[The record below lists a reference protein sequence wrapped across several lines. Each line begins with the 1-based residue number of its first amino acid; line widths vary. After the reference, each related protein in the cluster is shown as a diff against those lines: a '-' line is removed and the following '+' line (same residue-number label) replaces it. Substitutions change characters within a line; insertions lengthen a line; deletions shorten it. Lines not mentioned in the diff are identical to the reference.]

1 MHSSHSYTVL
11 GTGSYLPAETVTN
24 DPIEQ
29 RLGLPSGWIEERTG
43 IVSRH
48 RAADH
53 EATSDLAAEAAR
65 RAMAAAG
72 IGPEDVSVIV
82 LSTSTPDWLSPAT
95 ACQVQALLGARR
107 AVAFD
112 LMSACSG
119 FILGIRSAAAF
130 LGEGSGS
137 GRFALVIGADLL
149 TRFTNEA
156 DRGTSVLFGDGAG
169 AAVIGMV
176 PAPYGVVGEA
186 YAASDGTRADRLYVP
201 AGGSR
206 TPVDAKTEDSSRH
219 TFVMDGRAIRD
230 LVSDVLP
237 RMVQETVDETG
248 ITRAG
253 LRYLVPHQPNPV
265 LLHRLVEACGLTRQQ
280 MIISGR
286 TVGNIGAGS
295 LPHALDTA
303 VRQSPPS
310 HGDLV
315 LLAGMGG
322 GATWAR
328 ALLRWYAPDA
338 A

>member
-1 MHSSHSYTVL
+1 MNSPHSYAVL
-11 GTGSYLPAETVTN
+11 GTGSYLPAETVGN
-24 DPIEQ
+24 DPIEM

-48 RAADH
+48 RAAAH

-65 RAMAAAG
+65 QAMAAAG
-72 IGPEDVSVIV
+72 IGPEDLSVIV

-95 ACQVQALLGARR
+95 ACRVQALLGAHR
-107 AVAFD
+107 AAAFD
-112 LMSACSG
+112 LMSACAG
-119 FILGIRSAAAF
+119 FVIGLQAAAAF
-130 LGEGSGS
+130 LGDGSGPR
-137 GRFALVIGADLL
+137 RFGLVIGADLL
-149 TRFTNEA
+149 TRFTNET
-156 DRGTSVLFGDGAG
+156 DRGTSVLFGDGAA
-169 AAVIGMV
+169 AAVIAPV
-176 PAPYGVVGEA
+176 PAPHGIVGEVHV
-186 YAASDGTRADRLYVP
+186 ASDGTSADRLYVP

-206 TPVDAKTEDSSRH
+206 RPVDLKADDTVAH
-219 TFVMDGRAIRD
+219 TFFMDGRAIRN

-237 RMVQETVDETG
+237 RMVQEAVDE
-248 ITRAG
+248 AG
-253 LRYLVPHQPNPV
+253 VTPAALRYLVPHQPNPV
-265 LLHRLVEACGLTRQQ
+265 LLDRLVEPCGLAPEQV
-280 MIISGR
+280 IVSGR
-286 TVGNIGAGS
+286 TVGNIGAAS

-303 VRQSPPS
+303 VRRSPPA

>member
-1 MHSSHSYTVL
+1 MNSPHSYAVL
-11 GTGSYLPAETVTN
+11 GTGSYLPAETVGN
-24 DPIEQ
+24 EPIEK
-29 RLGLPSGWIEERTG
+29 RLGLTPGWIEERTG

-48 RAADH
+48 RAAPH

-95 ACQVQALLGARR
+95 ACQVQALLGAHR
-107 AVAFD
+107 AAAFD

-119 FILGIRSAAAF
+119 FILGLPAAAAF
-130 LGEGSGS
+130 LGDGSGPRRY
-137 GRFALVIGADLL
+137 GLVIGADLL
-149 TRFTNEA
+149 TRFTNED

-169 AAVIGMV
+169 AAVIGPV
-176 PAPYGVVGEA
+176 PAPYGIVGDVHV
-186 YAASDGTRADRLYVP
+186 ASDGTSADRLYVP

-206 TPVDAKTEDSSRH
+206 NPVDAKSEDSTGH
-219 TFVMDGRAIRD
+219 TFFMDGRAIKN

-237 RMVQETVDETG
+237 RMVQESVDEAG
-248 ITRAG
+248 VTRAD

-265 LLHRLVEACGLTRQQ
+265 LLHRLVEPCGLDPRQ
-280 MIISGR
+280 MTISGQ

-295 LPHALDTA
+295 LPHALDVA
-303 VRQSPPS
+303 VRRSPPV

-322 GATWAR
+322 GATWGR
-328 ALLRWYAPDA
+328 ALLRWYAPA
-338 A
+338 AA